1 MPVGVEPAVPFGEVI
16 RVILQ
21 YVRHAQAPALRWFIR
36 RLCFSVHFTRS
47 SRWHPNATLLR
58 RSRVRGFH
66 RIASSANWRWIWRD
80 AISRSQR
87 GQAEFLVAGAVSNHG
102 MGVGGFGWVAE
113 IGKA

>member
-21 YVRHAQAPALRWFIR
+21 YVRHTQTQALRWFI
-36 RLCFSVHFTRS
+36 RLCFSVHFTRN
-47 SRWHPNATLLR
+47 SRWHLSATLLR

-66 RIASSANWRWIWRD
+66 RIASSVNWRWISRD
-80 AISRSQR
+80 GISRSQR

-102 MGVGGFGWVAE
+102 MGLAGPAG
-113 IGKA
+113 